1 MADSSVV
8 SAFRQRALRRGYY
21 NIHIK
26 KDIFIFVTL
35 QEPLTGVKLSFVCTE
50 NDLKEKLSRKNSRK
64 T

>member
-26 KDIFIFVTL
+26 KDVFVFVSL
-35 QEPLTGVKLSFVCTE
+35 QEPLKGIEISFVCTE
-50 NDLKEKLSRKNSRK
+50 KDLKNKLLRK
-64 T
+64 TSKKH